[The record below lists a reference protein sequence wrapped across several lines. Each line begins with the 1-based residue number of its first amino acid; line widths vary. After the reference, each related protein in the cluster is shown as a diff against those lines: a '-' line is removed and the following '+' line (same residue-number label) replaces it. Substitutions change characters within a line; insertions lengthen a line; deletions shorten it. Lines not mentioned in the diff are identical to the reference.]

1 MVKFQN
7 ILTKIVGTK
16 FQIKLTISKFWI
28 KLTQKSYFR
37 SKKVKNENHYP
48 ILHIAVSLCS
58 KFQFQQTI
66 LIFWNKL
73 TSS

>member
-37 SKKVKNENHYP
+37 SKKVKN
-48 ILHIAVSLCS
+48 
-58 KFQFQQTI
+58 
-66 LIFWNKL
+66 
-73 TSS
+73 